1 MSFMMKKADRPKIIK
16 ALNMDLGLEIGA
28 IVQYLYHHVMAEGM
42 ERPAIIGLF
51 EKIAKMKWSIWKH
64 LHAYMTRKITL
75 ILGRLFSLK
84 GPSEHGFLF
93 PQKPNFLFS
102 FLKF

>member
-1 MSFMMKKADRPKIIK
+1 MKKADRQKIIK

-28 IVQYLYHHVMAEGM
+28 IMQYLHHHVMAEGM
-42 ERPAIIGLF
+42 ESPAIIGLF
-51 EKIAKMKWSIWKH
+51 EKIAKDEMEH
-64 LHAYMTRKITL
+64 METLACMTRKITL

-93 PQKPNFLFS
+93 PQKPNFFFLF
-102 FLKF
+102 